1 MTTKHRTAVSFLAL
15 FLGSLGLVSAQDR
28 VTIPLTDPSQPV
40 TLSVSVLTGSITVKA
55 SSAKEVVVEAKVRER
70 DSGGESGGRHRIAIN
85 TTGLAVEEEDNHV
98 EIAVDTSQRAVDLE
112 ITVPVR
118 TSMALRSVNDGDII
132 VTGVSGE
139 LDVENINGS
148 VTLTDVSGT
157 AVAHALNGRVLV
169 NFKSITP
176 GKPMAFSSLNGDIE
190 VTFPADLKANVSINS
205 GGGDVYSD
213 FEISM
218 KTEAPKQVEGKRD
231 QRGRYVVKFDKTVR
245 GTIGGGG
252 PEIQFKNFQG
262 DITIK
267 KATK

>member
-1 MTTKHRTAVSFLAL
+1 MTTKHRTAVSFLAF
-15 FLGSLGLVSAQDR
+15 FLGSLGLVSAQDK

-40 TLSVSVLTGSITVKA
+40 TLKASLLTGSITVKA
-55 SSAKEVVVEAKVRER
+55 SSGREVVVEARTREH

-85 TTGLAVEEEDNHV
+85 ATGLSAEEEDNHV
-98 EIAVDTSQRAVDLE
+98 EIGAETSKRAVDID

-118 TSMALRSVNDGDII
+118 TSLVLRSVNDGDIS

-148 VTLTDVSGT
+148 VTLTDVSGA

-190 VTFPADLKANVSINS
+190 VTFPPDLKANVSIYS
-205 GGGDVYSD
+205 GGGEVYSD
-213 FEISM
+213 FEIQM
-218 KTEAPKQVEGKRD
+218 KPQAPQQVEGKRD
-231 QRGRYVVKFDKTVR
+231 KRGRYAVKFDKTVR
-245 GTIGGGG
+245 GTIAGGG

-262 DITIK
+262 DIYIK
-267 KATK
+267 KAGK

>member
-1 MTTKHRTAVSFLAL
+1 MTTKHRTAVSFLAF
-15 FLGSLGLVSAQDR
+15 FLGSLGLVSAQDK

-40 TLSVSVLTGSITVKA
+40 TLKASLLTGSITVKA
-55 SSAKEVVVEAKVRER
+55 SSGREVVVEARTREH

-85 TTGLAVEEEDNHV
+85 AAGLSAEAEDK
-98 EIAVDTSQRAVDLE
+98 RAVDID

-118 TSMALRSVNDGDII
+118 TSLVLLSVNDGDIS

-148 VTLTDVSGT
+148 VTLTDVSGA

-190 VTFPADLKANVSINS
+190 VTFPPDLKANVSIYS
-205 GGGDVYSD
+205 GGGEVYSD
-213 FEISM
+213 FEIQM
-218 KTEAPKQVEGKRD
+218 KPQAPQQVEGKRD
-231 QRGRYVVKFDKTVR
+231 KRGRYAVKFDKTVR
-245 GTIGGGG
+245 GTIAGGG

-262 DITIK
+262 DIYIK
-267 KATK
+267 KAGK